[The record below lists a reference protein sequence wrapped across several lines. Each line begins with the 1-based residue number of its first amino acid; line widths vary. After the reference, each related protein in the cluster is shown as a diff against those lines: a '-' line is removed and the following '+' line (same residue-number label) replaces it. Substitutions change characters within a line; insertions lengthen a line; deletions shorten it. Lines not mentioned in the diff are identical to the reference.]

1 MTRLECFYDCTS
13 PWTYL
18 AFTGIQPIAERHGVD
33 IEWRPILVGGVFNAV
48 NQDLYAQREMAFGNE
63 RRMNYMMKDLKDW
76 ADLRGIEIN
85 WPSFHPVNAVK
96 CMRGCFVAEEQG
108 KLVAYSKALFEAYWG
123 RCEDVASEAVLGA
136 IVTGLGMEADAF
148 LQLQTGVKFF
158 HGLDDAQPRMD
169 STPGIIFMRL
179 RPTKVDHEPIA
190 KVFGNVAIVT
200 LNHVGTGGLVSA
212 NDVA

>member
-18 AFTGIQPIAERHGVD
+18 AFTGLPPIAERYGVD

-48 NQDLYAQREMAFGNE
+48 NPDLYAQREAAFANK

-108 KLVAYSKALFEAYWG
+108 KLVPYSKALFEAYWG
-123 RCEDVASEAVLGA
+123 RCEDVASEVVLGA

-148 LQLQTGVKFF
+148 LQRIQAPEIKDKLRANTDEVIERGAY
-158 HGLDDAQPRMD
+158 GSPTLYINGDDMY
-169 STPGIIFMRL
+169 
-179 RPTKVDHEPIA
+179 
-190 KVFGNVAIVT
+190 FGNDR
-200 LNHVGTGGLVSA
+200 LPLVERKLQHRAEKRISRSL
-212 NDVA
+212 

>member
-18 AFTGIQPIAERHGVD
+18 AFTGIQPIAERYGVD

-48 NQDLYAQREMAFGNE
+48 NQDLYAAREAAFGNE

-96 CMRGCFVAEEQG
+96 CMRGCLVAEERG
-108 KLVAYSKALFEAYWG
+108 KLVAYSKALFESYWG
-123 RCEDVASEAVLGA
+123 RCEDVASEAVLSG
-136 IVTGLGMEADAF
+136 IVSGLGMEADAF
-148 LQLQTGVKFF
+148 LQRIQEADIKDKLRANTDEVIARGAY
-158 HGLDDAQPRMD
+158 GSPTLYINGDDMY
-169 STPGIIFMRL
+169 
-179 RPTKVDHEPIA
+179 
-190 KVFGNVAIVT
+190 FGNDRLPLIEHT
-200 LNHVGTGGLVSA
+200 LELLSHS
-212 NDVA
+212 